1 MLLRGVVQIR
11 FLHLYSKS
19 LQNTFVKEFFFGK
32 VASLRHAALLKIK
45 SFAGSFKDFDLMC
58 RGNYILEKLSAK
70 YLSMYDFLEFTSI
83 IDPFLP
89 CKIYFHVSKMSH
101 QKLLNIIQP
110 HKACVDN
117 IQSFQKQLFL

>member
-1 MLLRGVVQIR
+1 MLLRGV
-11 FLHLYSKS
+11 S
-19 LQNTFVKEFFFGK
+19 QNPFSPLVLKILAKYFCEGVFFGK
-32 VASLRHAALLKIK
+32 VASVRHATLLKIK

-58 RGNYILEKLSAK
+58 RGNYISEKFSAK
-70 YLSMYDFLEFTSI
+70 QLSMDDFLEFTSK

-117 IQSFQKQLFL
+117 IQFFQKQLFL

>member
-1 MLLRGVVQIR
+1 MFLKIR

-32 VASLRHAALLKIK
+32 VASVRHATLLKIK
-45 SFAGSFKDFDLMC
+45 SFAGSFKDFDL
-58 RGNYILEKLSAK
+58 ITEKFSAK
-70 YLSMYDFLEFTSI
+70 QLSMDDFLEFTSK

-101 QKLLNIIQP
+101 RTL
-110 HKACVDN
+110 
-117 IQSFQKQLFL
+117 